1 MSSSYTP
8 IETTYHTSATVAD
21 DGDAA
26 AVTILSATDETAL
39 DNAAW
44 CRGQLRKS
52 RIMTFGSQSYVESA
66 AGTFLRDFN
75 FIDLYTTA
83 SGETLRV
90 QIPNLVHGD
99 SLDGVTVLFVPKTTH
114 VGLPGTNITIRVSR
128 VALAYNV
135 TPAVPTVLGTAT
147 YTPVDLA
154 DYTNGK
160 VKSVSITGL
169 GHTVNA
175 TGYAYFIDVDDEDGA
190 NAIAGNAFVAF
201 TTNYT

>member
-1 MSSSYTP
+1 
-8 IETTYHTSATVAD
+8 
-21 DGDAA
+21 
-26 AVTILSATDETAL
+26 
-39 DNAAW
+39 
-44 CRGQLRKS
+44 
-52 RIMTFGSQSYVESA
+52 
-66 AGTFLRDFN
+66 
-75 FIDLYTTA
+75 
-83 SGETLRV
+83 
-90 QIPNLVHGD
+90 
-99 SLDGVTVLFVPKTTH
+99 
-114 VGLPGTNITIRVSR
+114 
-128 VALAYNV
+128 
-135 TPAVPTVLGTAT
+135 VPTVLGTAT